1 MCFGVFIFW
10 RRFFFLYIVSGE
22 EYFIKLLININI
34 EVDVYWFN
42 IFLVFIVVCKLCGFV
57 FLFV

>member
-1 MCFGVFIFW
+1 MYFGVFIFW

-22 EYFIKLLININI
+22 EYVIKLLININI